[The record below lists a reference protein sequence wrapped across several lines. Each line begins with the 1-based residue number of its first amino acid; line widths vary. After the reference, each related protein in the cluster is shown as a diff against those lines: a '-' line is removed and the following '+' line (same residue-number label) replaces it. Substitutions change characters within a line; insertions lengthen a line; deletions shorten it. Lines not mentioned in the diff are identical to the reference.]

1 MLSRLLLVLV
11 LALTAAMLAL
21 LSVGVV
27 FAAPSND
34 DTLTVTTC
42 DSEGIELSAEEKRTF
57 DLHNQTRSSYGLEP
71 LCLDS
76 ALTQAARE
84 HSQEMLD
91 KGYFEHESY
100 NGETTGERLKRF
112 GYEWEVFAE
121 NIAWGTTASNSTPE
135 YIFESWMKSS
145 GHKANILDEN
155 LQEVGIGAHKGTSD
169 TYSGAI
175 VYTVDFATP
184 TNTSGSAGAPATSE
198 PGRTVELSHDGSPS
212 AGTSTAAPGWCSAS
226 FDESMVRTS
235 RNAGD
240 QPDTDEVRRLLNE
253 PNFEGAPNAIDDLQE
268 GIVDRLLIEALLT
281 IVQKHQICV
290 NTFKTGHQFI
300 AGVIDGPFIPK

>member
-1 MLSRLLLVLV
+1 VVLSRLLLVLV

-34 DTLTVTTC
+34 DTLTVKTC
-42 DSEGIELSAEEKRTF
+42 DSESIELSAEEKRTF

-100 NGETTGERLKRF
+100 NGENTGERLKRF

-121 NIAWGTTASNSTPE
+121 NIAWGSTASNSTPE

-155 LQEVGIGAHKGTSD
+155 LQEVGIGARKGTYD

-184 TNTSGSAGAPATSE
+184 TNTSGSADAPARSE
-198 PGRTVELSHDGSPS
+198 PGRTVELSDDGSPP
-212 AGTSTAAPGWCSAS
+212 AGTSTADPG
-226 FDESMVRTS
+226 
-235 RNAGD
+235 
-240 QPDTDEVRRLLNE
+240 
-253 PNFEGAPNAIDDLQE
+253 
-268 GIVDRLLIEALLT
+268 
-281 IVQKHQICV
+281 
-290 NTFKTGHQFI
+290 
-300 AGVIDGPFIPK
+300 